1 MPCVRIDLWPGR
13 DKEKKKELI
22 EKITS
27 AVVDA
32 IDCSTEAVQV
42 IINEVDKDNWGI
54 GGDLPPLIVPILKLE
69 LTE

>member
-1 MPCVRIDLWPGR
+1 MPLVKIYLWKGR

-22 EKITS
+22 KKVTS
-27 AVVDA
+27 VVVDA

-54 GGDLPPLIVPILKLE
+54 GGVPASIKFPDR
-69 LTE
+69 

>member
-1 MPCVRIDLWPGR
+1 MPLVKIYLWKGR

-22 EKITS
+22 KKVTT
-27 AVVDA
+27 AVVNV

-54 GGDLPPLIVPILKLE
+54 GGVPASIKFPDR
-69 LTE
+69 

>member
-1 MPCVRIDLWPGR
+1 MPSVRIDLWPGT

-22 EKITS
+22 GKVTS

-54 GGDLPPLIVPILKLE
+54 GGTPASIKFPNR
-69 LTE
+69 